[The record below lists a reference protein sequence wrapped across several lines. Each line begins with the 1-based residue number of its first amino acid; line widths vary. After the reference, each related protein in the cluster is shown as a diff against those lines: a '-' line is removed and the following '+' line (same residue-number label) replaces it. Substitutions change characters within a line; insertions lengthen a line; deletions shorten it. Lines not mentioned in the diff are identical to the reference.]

1 MPDST
6 KLKLILGSASPRR
19 KELLGYFNL
28 PFEIDVPAIDENSLT
43 LDPKS
48 YVQEISLKKAQA
60 IALRHQSLQ
69 GVIICSDT
77 TVSSKGKILG
87 KPQDINEAR
96 DHLTLLSGQV
106 HQVYTALTLVR
117 SLNEKQ
123 DFFTSVDVT
132 EVEFL
137 NLESKLLEEYLSTGD
152 SLDKSGSYGIQGQA
166 QVFVKSIKGSYSN
179 VVGFP
184 LHLFYEMMDQQL
196 FKERQELSWLSLF

>member
-1 MPDST
+1 MPDNT

-19 KELLGYFNL
+19 KELLSYFNL
-28 PFEIDVPAIDENSLT
+28 AFEIDVPDIDENSLT

-48 YVQEISLKKAQA
+48 YVKEIALKKAQA
-60 IALRHQSLQ
+60 IAHRHEHLQ

-77 TVSSKGKILG
+77 TVSFEGKILG
-87 KPQDINEAR
+87 KPQDINQAR
-96 DHLTLLSGQV
+96 DHLNLLSGKV

-117 SLNEKQ
+117 SLEGHQ
-123 DFFTSVDVT
+123 DFFTSVDET

-137 NLESKLLEEYLSTGD
+137 KIEPKLLEDYLASAD
-152 SLDKSGSYGIQGQA
+152 SLDKAGSYGIQGQA
-166 QVFVKSIKGSYSN
+166 QLFVKSIKGSYSN